1 MGKNRNSIIMSGS
14 LNKVILIGRLG
25 IDPEVKHLEEGKTV
39 ANFSLATSESYKDK
53 NTGERIES
61 TDWHNIV
68 LWNKLAEI
76 SEKYLKKGSQVYI
89 EGSLKTRKWKDR
101 DGNDRWTTEVLGKQ
115 IIMLGRVD
123 SNNQQNQ
130 RINSLSENKNES
142 DDDLPF

>member
-25 IDPEVKHLEEGKTV
+25 IDPEVKHLEEGKSV

>member
-1 MGKNRNSIIMSGS
+1 
-14 LNKVILIGRLG
+14 
-25 IDPEVKHLEEGKTV
+25 
-39 ANFSLATSESYKDK
+39 
-53 NTGERIES
+53 
-61 TDWHNIV
+61 

>member
-14 LNKVILIGRLG
+14 LNKVTLIGRLG
-25 IDPEVKHLEEGKTV
+25 IDPEVKHLEEGKAV

-53 NTGERIES
+53 NTGERIET

-68 LWNKLAEI
+68 LWNKRAEI
-76 SEKYLKKGSQVYI
+76 AEKFLKKGSQVYI

-123 SNNQQNQ
+123 INNQENKTN
-130 RINSLSENKNES
+130 NSVSVNKNES

>member
-14 LNKVILIGRLG
+14 LNKVTLIGRLG
-25 IDPEVKHLEEGKTV
+25 IDPEVKHLEEGKAV
-39 ANFSLATSESYKDK
+39 ANFSLATSERYKDK

-123 SNNQQNQ
+123 SNNQENQ
-130 RINSLSENKNES
+130 TNNSLSENKNES

>member
-25 IDPEVKHLEEGKTV
+25 IDPEVKHLEEGKAV

-53 NTGERIES
+53 NTGERVET

-130 RINSLSENKNES
+130 TNNSLSENKNES

>member
-25 IDPEVKHLEEGKTV
+25 IDPEVKHLEEGKAV

-53 NTGERIES
+53 NTGERVET